1 MAIIVIVIAIILSVI
16 ANSLV
21 LTLMYEALEG
31 NEIPLEEL
39 MSAKANVV
47 IISPTGASNQAR
59 GGAAEGRVE
68 TTLKVF

>member
-1 MAIIVIVIAIILSVI
+1 MAIIVIAIILSVI

-21 LTLMYEALEG
+21 LTFMYEALEG
-31 NEIPLEEL
+31 NEIPLQEL

-59 GGAAEGRVE
+59 GAEGREE